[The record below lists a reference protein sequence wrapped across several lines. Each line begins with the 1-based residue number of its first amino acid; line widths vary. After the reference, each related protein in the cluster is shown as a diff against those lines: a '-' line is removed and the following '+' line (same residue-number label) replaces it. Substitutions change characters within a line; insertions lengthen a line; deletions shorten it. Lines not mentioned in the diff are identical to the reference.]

1 METKDLIAN
10 LREWH
15 ENLISEL
22 CADDVLT
29 CDDLCGYPGPCIV
42 IQAANL
48 LEAQQ
53 KRIAE
58 LEAALRTQQEER
70 ERPKPLTL
78 DELRQMAQRC
88 EGVYVAHVDGLPVFR
103 GKRYCAAVLDF
114 SPAFGSNTL
123 HVHAIYGDRLTLW
136 EDDYGKTWLAY
147 RSKPKEDA

>member
-58 LEAALRTQQEER
+58 LEAALREQEER
-70 ERPKPLTL
+70 ERGCEYCNEDSEGYRKMIGAFSITNPFHGNVWNIETCHCKPRQIYFCPMCGRRLSQQPKG
-78 DELRQMAQRC
+78 E
-88 EGVYVAHVDGLPVFR
+88 
-103 GKRYCAAVLDF
+103 
-114 SPAFGSNTL
+114 
-123 HVHAIYGDRLTLW
+123 
-136 EDDYGKTWLAY
+136 
-147 RSKPKEDA
+147 

>member
-58 LEAALRTQQEER
+58 LEAALREQEER
-70 ERPKPLTL
+70 QIREMEEMK
-78 DELRQMAQRC
+78 
-88 EGVYVAHVDGLPVFR
+88 R
-103 GKRYCAAVLDF
+103 GC
-114 SPAFGSNTL
+114 
-123 HVHAIYGDRLTLW
+123 
-136 EDDYGKTWLAY
+136 
-147 RSKPKEDA
+147 